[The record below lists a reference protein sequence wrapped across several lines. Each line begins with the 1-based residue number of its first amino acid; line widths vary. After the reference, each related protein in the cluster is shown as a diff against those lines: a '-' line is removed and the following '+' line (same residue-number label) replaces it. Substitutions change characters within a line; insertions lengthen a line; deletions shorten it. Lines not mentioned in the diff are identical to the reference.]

1 MKEIPISQARPKLAE
16 LVGCVARGKQYI
28 IAQQGKRGAE
38 KAVLVGLAEFEGM
51 KRQLEFRQVLQEIR
65 KQGRAALGVKE
76 SLDDDAAMEAANE
89 LIHAFRRERRARRP

>member
-16 LVGCVARGKQYI
+16 LVGRVARGKQYI

-51 KRQLEFRQVLQEIR
+51 KRQLEFRALMQETR
-65 KQGRAALGVKE
+65 TQLRAALEVE
-76 SLDDDAAMEAANE
+76 QPLDDDAAMELANRV
-89 LIHAFRRERRARRP
+89 IHEFRRERRARRA